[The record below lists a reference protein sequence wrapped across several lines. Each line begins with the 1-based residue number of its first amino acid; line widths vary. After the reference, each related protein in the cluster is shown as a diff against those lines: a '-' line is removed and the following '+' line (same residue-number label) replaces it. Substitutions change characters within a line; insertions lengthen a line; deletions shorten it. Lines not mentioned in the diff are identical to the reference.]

1 MSHYI
6 FKPMPSNGYGDHA
19 FTTWD
24 NAVSPEE
31 AESIIKLADAKE
43 KDSAIIGD
51 AVLDNDYRSSKVS
64 WLRYGS
70 DTEWVF
76 DRIAYIVSSINSQF
90 YGFDLHGLCEDLQ
103 FTEYYASENGHYD
116 WHQDSGPNT
125 SAPRK
130 MSIVIQLSD
139 PADYEG
145 GELQILASRE
155 PINVD
160 KKLGLATVFPSF
172 MLHRVT
178 PVTKGTRRSLVAWI
192 AGPKFR

>member
-6 FKPMPSNGYGDHA
+6 FKPMPSNGYGDHP
-19 FTTWD
+19 FTTWND
-24 NAVSPEE
+24 SVSSDEVERIVNMASDQEKNNAIVGDDR
-31 AESIIKLADAKE
+31 L
-43 KDSAIIGD
+43 DS
-51 AVLDNDYRSSKVS
+51 DYRSSKIS
-64 WLRYGS
+64 WLRYGP
-70 DTEWVF
+70 DTEWMF
-76 DRIAYIVSSINSQF
+76 DRIAHIVGSLNSQF

-103 FTEYYASENGHYD
+103 FTEYYASEQGHYD

-125 SAPRK
+125 VAPRK

-145 GELQILASRE
+145 GELQILSSRE
-155 PINVD
+155 SAIVD
-160 KKLGLATVFPSF
+160 KKLGLAAVFPSF

-178 PVTKGTRRSLVAWI
+178 PVTKGIRRSLVAWI

>member
-6 FKPMPSNGYGDHA
+6 FKPMPSNGYGDHP
-19 FTTWD
+19 FTTWND
-24 NAVSPEE
+24 AVSKEE
-31 AESIIKLADAKE
+31 VERVLKMADEQE
-43 KDSAIIGD
+43 KNIAIVGADRLDS
-51 AVLDNDYRSSKVS
+51 DYRSSKVA
-64 WLRYGS
+64 WFRYGS
-70 DTEWVF
+70 DTEWLF
-76 DRIAYIVSSINSQF
+76 DRVAYIVGSLNAQF

-125 SAPRK
+125 ASPRK

-145 GELQILASRE
+145 GDLQILSARD
-155 PINVD
+155 PVNVD
-160 KKLGLATVFPSF
+160 KKLGLAAVFPSF

>member
-6 FKPMPSNGYGDHA
+6 FKPMPSNGYGDHP
-19 FTTWD
+19 FTTWND
-24 NAVSPEE
+24 AVSQEE
-31 AESIIKLADAKE
+31 VERVLKMADEQE
-43 KDSAIIGD
+43 KNIAIVGDDRLDS
-51 AVLDNDYRSSKVS
+51 DYRSSKVAWFS
-64 WLRYGS
+64 YGQ
-70 DTEWVF
+70 DTEWLF
-76 DRIAYIVSSINSQF
+76 DRVAHIVGSLNSQF

-116 WHQDSGPNT
+116 WHQDSSPNT
-125 SAPRK
+125 VAPRK

-145 GELQILASRE
+145 GDLQILASRA
-155 PINVD
+155 PVSVD
-160 KKLGLATVFPSF
+160 KKLGLAAVFPSF

>member
-6 FKPMPSNGYGDHA
+6 FKPMPSNGYGDHP
-19 FTTWD
+19 FTTWND
-24 NAVSPEE
+24 SVSQEE
-31 AESIIKLADAKE
+31 IEQVFKLADSAGAITAEVGGNVVEKE
-43 KDSAIIGD
+43 
-51 AVLDNDYRSSKVS
+51 YRTSKVS
-64 WLRYGS
+64 WLRYGQ
-70 DTEWVF
+70 DTEWLF
-76 DRIAYIVSSINSQF
+76 DRVAHIVGSLNSQF

-125 SAPRK
+125 VAPRK

-145 GELQILASRE
+145 GDLQILASRA
-155 PINVD
+155 PASVD
-160 KKLGLATVFPSF
+160 KKLGLAAVFPSF

-178 PVTKGTRRSLVAWI
+178 PVTKGIRRSLVAWI

>member
-6 FKPMPSNGYGDHA
+6 FKPMASNGHGDHP
-19 FTTWD
+19 FTTWND
-24 NAVSPEE
+24 SVSSEE
-31 AESIIKLADAKE
+31 VSRIVAMAEAQE
-43 KDSAIIGD
+43 KNSASIGD
-51 AVLDNDYRSSKVS
+51 ALLDNEYRSSKVS
-64 WLRYGS
+64 WFRYGS
-70 DTEWVF
+70 DTEWMF
-76 DRIAYIVSSINSQF
+76 DRIAHIVGSINSQF

-125 SAPRK
+125 AAPRK

-139 PADYEG
+139 PSDYDG
-145 GELQILASRE
+145 GDLQVLSSRE
-155 PINVD
+155 PTSVD
-160 KKLGLATVFPSF
+160 KKLGLAAVFPSF

-178 PVTKGTRRSLVAWI
+178 PVTRGTRRSLVAWI